1 MKTCA
6 GEVFGSDS
14 LQGRTIAIQGF
25 GKVGSAL
32 ASNLKGEGAHM
43 IVSEVRPEA
52 ANRAREDY
60 GAEIVDSEAIY
71 DVPCDIFAPCAWGGI
86 LNSETIPRLKC
97 KIVAG
102 SANNQLQDRIRH
114 AGELQE
120 RGILYAP
127 EYIINAGGFVNIAS
141 EVGGYKPEKARAKI
155 EKIPGTLEK
164 ILSMAK
170 TGRMTTLEAADR
182 LALECLRKA
191 GGGEGEER

>member
-6 GEVFGSDS
+6 KEVFGSDS
-14 LQGRTIAIQGF
+14 LREMRVAIQGF
-25 GKVGSAL
+25 GKVGSSL
-32 ASNLKGEGAHM
+32 ASNLKGEGVHM
-43 IVSEVRPEA
+43 IISEVRPEA
-52 ANRAREDY
+52 ANRAREEYD
-60 GAEIVDSEAIY
+60 AEIVDPAAIY
-71 DVPCDIFAPCAWGGI
+71 DVACDIFSPCAWGGI
-86 LNSETIPRLKC
+86 LNSETISRLKC

-102 SANNQLQDRIRH
+102 SANNQLQDRMRN

-127 EYIINAGGFVNIAS
+127 EYIINAGGFINITS

-155 EKIPGTLEK
+155 EKIPETLEK

-182 LALECLRKA
+182 LAH
-191 GGGEGEER
+191 ERIQEAKKGRSK